1 MSVSNARVARHG
13 VQKAEENWTSVTRDP
28 NSVPMSAAEIAD
40 ATDRDLADFT
50 FPRLRWYQIRCCER
64 KNYENWKVIIH
75 AGILSLLWHAFYF

>member
-40 ATDRDLADFT
+40 ATFHDYVGTRAHTL
-50 FPRLRWYQIRCCER
+50 LRAQ
-64 KNYENWKVIIH
+64 K
-75 AGILSLLWHAFYF
+75 L

>member
-50 FPRLRWYQIRCCER
+50 FPRLRWYQSPYAVASVKTMRIGR
-64 KNYENWKVIIH
+64 
-75 AGILSLLWHAFYF
+75 